1 MLFSPSFFLV
11 RQQAGEELA
20 EKLENLGAYLSQN
33 PKSIENIRANT
44 TTIAHHSQEDML
56 GANVGTSLPLC
67 FVQRK

>member
-1 MLFSPSFFLV
+1 MLFSPFFEL
-11 RQQAGEELA
+11 RKELA

-33 PKSIENIRANT
+33 PESIENICADPA
-44 TTIAHHSQEDML
+44 TIAHYCQQDML